1 MTIKFIINFNINIK
15 NTIEMTG
22 RKLLFSHSGMFIFE
36 HYYHTCRE
44 WNGKTDTKK
53 DYRIKNAAA
62 KKCTEKDSTR
72 V

>member
-1 MTIKFIINFNINIK
+1 
-15 NTIEMTG
+15 MTG
-22 RKLLFSHSGMFIFE
+22 RKLLFSHSGTFVFE

-62 KKCTEKDSTR
+62 KNAQKKLDKSLR
-72 V
+72 K

>member
-1 MTIKFIINFNINIK
+1 
-15 NTIEMTG
+15 MTG
-22 RKLLFSHSGMFIFE
+22 RKLLFSHSGMFVFE

-62 KKCTEKDSTR
+62 KNAEKKIRQESKRIIKEMLDD
-72 V
+72 

>member
-1 MTIKFIINFNINIK
+1 MI
-15 NTIEMTG
+15 G
-22 RKLLFSHSGMFIFE
+22 RKLLFSYSGAFVFE

-62 KKCTEKDSTR
+62 KNAKKRIRRESKNIIKIMLDDLN
-72 V
+72 